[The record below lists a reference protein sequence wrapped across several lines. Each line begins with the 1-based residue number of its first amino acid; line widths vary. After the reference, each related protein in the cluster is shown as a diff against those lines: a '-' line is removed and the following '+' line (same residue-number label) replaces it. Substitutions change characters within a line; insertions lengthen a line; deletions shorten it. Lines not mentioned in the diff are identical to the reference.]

1 MTGRKSTN
9 WGKEVWQYT
18 DVKNTAGAKS
28 RGCKH
33 TIACEMIDDEIWDT
47 IHNWME
53 SPSEVAATLE
63 ATEEAPQATFEQAEL
78 ERLDKEIE
86 RARNGRQR
94 MLNLLADSDDLLIDD
109 VKGKLLELKE
119 KESQLLSQR
128 TELESVIQAQ
138 ANSQFSVNLLQDAME
153 YYLTLNPE
161 EITFDQKR
169 ELVRMIVKEIRVYK
183 EDGKIQIMTF

>member
-1 MTGRKSTN
+1 M
-9 WGKEVWQYT
+9 GKEVWQYT
-18 DVKNTAGAKS
+18 DIKNTAGAKH

-33 TIACEMIDDEIWDT
+33 TIACETIDGEIWDT
-47 IHNWME
+47 IHNWMTT
-53 SPSEVAATLE
+53 PSEITARLE

-78 ERLDKEIE
+78 ERLDKELG
-86 RARNGRQR
+86 RARNGKARL
-94 MLNLLADSDDLLIDD
+94 LNLLADSDDMLIDD
-109 VKGKLLELKE
+109 VKAKLLKLKG
-119 KESQLLSQR
+119 STAASHR
-128 TELESVIQAQ
+128 SELEQVIQAQ